1 MSPLIET
8 FTNEEM
14 NYSEYYLKKYGL
26 NISAKTQPLV
36 EVVTKVEKKL
46 RKDQTL
52 EEKKTIGFLIPEFIS
67 LTGLN

>member
-8 FTNEEM
+8 FTNKEM

-26 NISAKTQPLV
+26 NISSKTQPLV
-36 EVVTKVEKKL
+36 EVVIKVEKQL
-46 RKDQTL
+46 RKDKTF
-52 EEKKTIGFLIPEFIS
+52 EEKKIIGFLIPEFIS